1 MPLLLSQ
8 ASSSALVV
16 GVDEK
21 ASVRS
26 IVGPSLSFRH
36 KIAASSTVFYYF
48 LKMSFALS
56 QALAD
61 VMSQDDTLPVQGE
74 SDAHPDLIPVPAEVS
89 ASPLAP
95 SQEENTTVKKRK
107 RLSIKSPGAGV
118 AGGALEGLV
127 EEAS

>member
-48 LKMSFALS
+48 LKMSFVL
-56 QALAD
+56 
-61 VMSQDDTLPVQGE
+61 
-74 SDAHPDLIPVPAEVS
+74 
-89 ASPLAP
+89 
-95 SQEENTTVKKRK
+95 
-107 RLSIKSPGAGV
+107 
-118 AGGALEGLV
+118 
-127 EEAS
+127 